1 VTRVGILLSSRTS
14 RVFLALVAIVAAAAI
29 LSPHSLRTGSNL
41 FLSWDNLASIL
52 SQVALNGILAV
63 GMTFVILLGAID
75 LSVGTVMALA
85 SIASAMLLVDRGWG
99 AWAASLAALAIGA
112 ALGLTNGVLVAW
124 GRVQSFVVTLGTMS
138 VAFGLARLA
147 SDNERRDL
155 HYGSG
160 SGLAD
165 PAFEVLNQKIFG
177 ILPVSA
183 LLFLLVA
190 GAGALVLRATVFGRH
205 VHAVGSNA
213 EAARLCGVAVE
224 RVTAMAFGIAGA
236 LAGLA
241 GAVFTAQ
248 NEQGNPAGGTGKEL
262 DAIAAVVIGG
272 TRLSGG
278 SGSILGT
285 VGGVLI
291 IGVLNTALNQHN
303 VDPNVQKI
311 LKGAIIVL
319 AAIAQQ
325 GFPGRQRAA

>member
-1 VTRVGILLSSRTS
+1 MRRVDGRDSAAARAFVALL
-14 RVFLALVAIVAAAAI
+14 VLVVAAAVF
-29 LSPHSLRTGSNL
+29 SPRSIRTGGNL

-63 GMTFVILLGAID
+63 GMTFVILVGAID
-75 LSVGTVMALA
+75 LSVGTVLALA

-99 AWAASLAALAIGA
+99 AAAATVAAVAIGA
-112 ALGLTNGVLVAW
+112 AAGLANGALVAW

-138 VAFGLARLA
+138 VAFGLARLG

-155 HYGSG
+155 HYGTG
-160 SGLAD
+160 AGLAD
-165 PAFEVLNQKIFG
+165 PAFEFLNQKLFG
-177 ILPVSA
+177 VLPVAA

-190 GAGALVLRATVFGRH
+190 VLGALALRATVFGRH
-205 VHAVGSNA
+205 VYAVGSNP

-224 RVTAMAFGIAGA
+224 RVTAAVFLLCGA
-236 LAGLA
+236 AAGLA
-241 GAVFTAQ
+241 GALFTAQ
-248 NEQGNPAGGTGKEL
+248 NEQGNPAGGVGKEL

-278 SGSILGT
+278 AGSMLGT
-285 VGGVLI
+285 IWGVLI

-319 AAIAQQ
+319 AALAQR
-325 GFPGRQRAA
+325 GRRAA